1 MGFFDNIGSTILDVT
16 QGMEYTKTNQR
27 RDAEFE
33 RNQKRADMQDKVA
46 GYGLEDLERTRADA
60 AGTRDA
66 FKTGG
71 LSAVQAA
78 AQARGDV
85 SGAITA
91 RDQQLKALRDD
102 YETEQIKFERELMPK
117 AMKLKGMQT
126 DTQLRRQPGMDTLGD
141 MQLQEALGQS
151 QEKLIAR
158 AWQIANLDKDTA
170 VKLLSDSNVIFQGK
184 KVTDILR
191 SKDGQRVALI
201 GEDGQPM
208 TMLNTQYLDS
218 LASKYGDPGKV
229 IEVEK
234 DKRLVHVTPGGK
246 AREIYAA
253 PDKEVPGRFTLGPN
267 GEVLNTRTGTVTP
280 GTTGGKDPKRQDARV
295 QMARDH
301 INKALG
307 GSLNMGLSEPDAQ
320 KVYEKAAALAETYI
334 AKGDDP
340 IAAANKAMDEVR
352 RTVKLAG
359 LSSSGGPA
367 APATKFDWKALLQ
380 SQ

>member
-1 MGFFDNIGSTILDVT
+1 MGIWDNIGSTILDVT
-16 QGMEYTKTNQR
+16 QGMEYTKANQR

-91 RDQQLKALRDD
+91 RDQQLKMLKDD

-184 KVTDILR
+184 KVADILR

-280 GTTGGKDPKRQDARV
+280 NVGGKNPKLQDERVRQ
-295 QMARDH
+295 ARDH

-334 AKGDDP
+334 ASGADP

-359 LSSSGGPA
+359 LSSGVAPA